1 MDGAEVAVNCLCSA
15 RSCATCWPGCPDS
28 ELADGHRGE
37 CDYRR
42 MAEVMEQLDA
52 ARDALLDEDDKLVGR
67 VKDKEE
73 VEKRLRHKLLPRNA
87 WRLIPFFELFMS
99 SPKDE
104 LHQWLVP
111 CMHWY
116 MRYIRV
122 CTWCVLVCTS
132 MY

>member
-15 RSCATCWPGCPDS
+15 RSCATCWCPDS
-28 ELADGHRGE
+28 ELADGHREE
-37 CDYRR
+37 CQYRR

-52 ARDALLDEDDKLVGR
+52 ARDELLDEEDKLVGR
-67 VKDKEE
+67 VKDKVE

-104 LHQWLVP
+104 LHQWLV
-111 CMHWY
+111 
-116 MRYIRV
+116 V
-122 CTWCVLVCTS
+122 CTT
-132 MY
+132 MYIV